1 MGRDYMEKLNTK
13 VLALSLG
20 VFLAVIY
27 IICVLFDLLLPVYE
41 MRRLWS
47 LLLPGFTWLTPS
59 SFLLGLA
66 ESFIWGLLIGIIL
79 VPIYNYFAEKFEGKV
94 K

>member
-1 MGRDYMEKLNTK
+1 MS
-13 VLALSLG
+13 ALSLG

-27 IICVLFDLLLPVYE
+27 VLCVLFDLLLPAYA
-41 MRRLWS
+41 MKSAWS

-59 SFLLGLA
+59 GFLLGLV
-66 ESFIWGLLIGIIL
+66 ESFIWGLLSGVIF
-79 VPIYNYFAEKFEGKV
+79 VPIYNYFNERFAEKV

>member
-1 MGRDYMEKLNTK
+1 MDKLNTK
-13 VLALSLG
+13 VVASSLG
-20 VFLAVIY
+20 VLLAVIY
-27 IICVLFDLLLPVYE
+27 VLCVLFDLLWPVYE
-41 MRRLWS
+41 MRRAWS

-66 ESFIWGLLIGIIL
+66 ESFIWGMLLGIIF
-79 VPIYNYFAEKFEGKV
+79 VPIYNYFNERFAEKV

>member
-1 MGRDYMEKLNTK
+1 MDRLYTK
-13 VLALSLG
+13 VVALSLG

-27 IICVLFDLLLPVYE
+27 FICVIFDLLWPVYE
-41 MRRLWS
+41 MRRVWS

-66 ESFIWGLLIGIIL
+66 ESFVWGLLAGIIF
-79 VPIYNYFAEKFEGKV
+79 VPIYNYFAGRFGEKAI
-94 K
+94 

>member
-1 MGRDYMEKLNTK
+1 MNKLNTK

-27 IICVLFDLLLPVYE
+27 VICVLFDLLWPVYE
-41 MRRLWS
+41 MRKVWS
-47 LLLPGFTWLTPS
+47 LLLPGFVWLTPL
-59 SFLLGLA
+59 SFLLGLV
-66 ESFIWGLLIGIIL
+66 ESFIWGLLLGIIF
-79 VPIYNYFAEKFEGKV
+79 VPIYNYFNDRFEEKV

>member
-1 MGRDYMEKLNTK
+1 MEKLNTK

-41 MRRLWS
+41 MRRVWS

-66 ESFIWGLLIGIIL
+66 ESFAWGLLAGIIF
-79 VPIYNYFAEKFEGKV
+79 VPIYNYFSDRLKGR
-94 K
+94 

>member
-1 MGRDYMEKLNTK
+1 MYRLYTK
-13 VLALSLG
+13 VVALSLG

-27 IICVLFDLLLPVYE
+27 VICVLFDLLWPVYE
-41 MRRLWS
+41 MRKVWS

-66 ESFIWGLLIGIIL
+66 ESFIWGVLSGFIF
-79 VPIYNYFAEKFEGKV
+79 VPIYNYFNKIFAEEV

>member
-1 MGRDYMEKLNTK
+1 MDKLNTK
-13 VLALSLG
+13 VVALSLG
-20 VFLAVIY
+20 IFLAVLY
-27 IICVLFDLLLPVYE
+27 VLCVLFDLLLPVYE
-41 MRRLWS
+41 MRKAWS

-66 ESFIWGLLIGIIL
+66 ESFIWGLLVGIIF
-79 VPIYNYFAEKFEGKV
+79 VPIYNYFVDRFEEKV

>member
-1 MGRDYMEKLNTK
+1 MYRLYTK
-13 VLALSLG
+13 VVALSLG

-27 IICVLFDLLLPVYE
+27 VICVIFDLLWPVYE
-41 MRRLWS
+41 MRRVWP

-66 ESFIWGLLIGIIL
+66 ESFVWGLLAGIIF
-79 VPIYNYFAEKFEGKV
+79 VPIYNYFVGRFAEMV
-94 K
+94 T

>member
-1 MGRDYMEKLNTK
+1 MEKLNTK
-13 VLALSLG
+13 VVASSLG
-20 VFLAVIY
+20 VLLAVIY
-27 IICVLFDLLLPVYE
+27 VICVLFDLLWPVYE
-41 MRRLWS
+41 MRKVWS

-79 VPIYNYFAEKFEGKV
+79 VPIYNYFAKRFEGKV